1 MRLEGLT
8 LARLPSQLY
17 LVQDARVLQ
26 TKPEPCEAIEGPV
39 QKGPSGSARQHHFL
53 GFLMT

>member
-26 TKPEPCEAIEGPV
+26 TKHEPCEAIEGPV
-39 QKGPSGSARQHHFL
+39 QKGPSDSAL
-53 GFLMT
+53 NTTSSDS